1 MLFKPLSSILVLLQG
16 YAALA
21 DVSISKP
28 KKGSSYSASG
38 GSASVEVTWIESNAT
53 PKLSDIS
60 SYTFKVCTGPNN
72 DIECSDPALKKVDA
86 KDVDGYSITLSIP
99 STVGADGSY
108 YIQVYAQAEDLGY
121 TIHYTE
127 RFTLEDMTGGTLKP
141 SGEDETSPPDA
152 QTSVNG
158 GDDTTTIAASD
169 LSKSFSVYYTS
180 QTGKTRYAPMQTQ
193 PGSTITASTWTRRFP
208 TSAVTYY
215 TSLSTSLAQVST
227 ITPGWDYTISSAVN
241 WASHAPHPSE
251 NGGWYNPSSR
261 VSSAT
266 LSLTQLSSGSDSDSS
281 TSST

>member
-28 KKGSSYSASG
+28 KKGSSYSASS
-38 GSASVEVTWIESNAT
+38 GSASVQVTWIESNAT

-60 SYTFKVCTGPNN
+60 LYKFTICTGPNN
-72 DIECSDPALKKVDA
+72 DIDGIKSIKKVDA
-86 KDVDGYSITLSIP
+86 SDVDGYSITLSIP

-108 YIQVYAQAEDLGY
+108 YIQVYAETDDGGY

-127 RFTLEDMTGGTLKP
+127 RFTLEDMTGTLKP
-141 SGEDETSPPDA
+141 SGEDETSSPDA
-152 QTSVNG
+152 ETSVNG

-241 WASHAPHPSE
+241 WASHAPNPSE

-266 LSLTQLSSGSDSDSS
+266 LSLTGLSSGSNSDSS